1 MLEAAG
7 DDAYPVTVAGAALH
21 ELLARGIDEIPG
33 AAVLVFDRALRYVL
47 VRGRALADNG
57 VAAGTYE
64 GRPARACMSAE
75 RWAGLEPMYTAA
87 LAGRETVTELDGVAN
102 GRRYLVR
109 TAPVRDD
116 TGMIIG
122 GASVASDVTELRRAE
137 RARAAGERRL
147 QLTFASSPV
156 GMALED
162 LDGRFLEVN
171 PALCQML
178 DRPADW
184 LLARRVS
191 DVLDADDRGADLV
204 ARDQVASGLLES
216 HSVERRLLRADG
228 SRAWVLHA
236 LGLLTDERGAAERF
250 VSHYVD
256 VTEARG
262 ARERMAHLATHDGL
276 TGLLNRD
283 GFWSGVAPIVGHP
296 GRAGTGLAV
305 LFIDVDDFK
314 AVNDSL
320 GHAGGDEV
328 LAEIGRR
335 IGACLRSDDLV
346 ARFGGDEF
354 VALLTSVREA
364 ADAVGVA
371 EQLHRCVRRPIVVGQ
386 RSLAVTL
393 SIGLAVVHPGDLSD
407 AAVNRADLSMYRA
420 KAAGGG
426 RTELAS

>member
-1 MLEAAG
+1 MS
-7 DDAYPVTVAGAALH
+7 VAGPGLH

-33 AAVLVFDRALRYVL
+33 AAVLLFDGDLRYVL
-47 VRGRALADNG
+47 VRGRALRDNG
-57 VAAGTYE
+57 VEVGAYE
-64 GRPARACMSAE
+64 GRVARECMSAE
-75 RWAGLEPMYTAA
+75 RWARLEPLYRAA
-87 LAGRETVTELDGVAN
+87 LAGRETVSEMDGLAD
-102 GRRYLVR
+102 GRRYMVR

-116 TGMIIG
+116 AGAVIG
-122 GASVASDVTELRRAE
+122 GASVATDVTELRRAE
-137 RARAAGERRL
+137 RARAEGERRMR
-147 QLTFASSPV
+147 LTFASSPV
-156 GMALED
+156 GMALEG

-178 DRPADW
+178 DRPAEW
-184 LLARRVS
+184 LLDRHVH
-191 DVLDADDRGADLV
+191 DVLDPEDQGGDLV

-216 HSVERRLLRADG
+216 HAAERRLLRADG
-228 SRAWVLHA
+228 SRAWTLHA
-236 LGLLTDERGAAERF
+236 MGLLTDERGAAQRF

-262 ARERMAHLATHDGL
+262 ARERMQHLATHDGL

-283 GFWSGVAPIVGHP
+283 GFWTAAAPIVGHP

-320 GHAGGDEV
+320 GHAVGDHV

-335 IGACLRSDDLV
+335 IGASLRADDLV

-354 VALLTSVREA
+354 IALLTAVRTAE
-364 ADAVGVA
+364 DAQGVA
-371 EQLHRCVRRPIVVGQ
+371 DQLHRCVHRPIEVGD
-386 RSLAVTL
+386 RAVEVTL
-393 SIGLAVVHPGDLSD
+393 SIGLALVRPDDLSD

-426 RTELAS
+426 QTVLAP